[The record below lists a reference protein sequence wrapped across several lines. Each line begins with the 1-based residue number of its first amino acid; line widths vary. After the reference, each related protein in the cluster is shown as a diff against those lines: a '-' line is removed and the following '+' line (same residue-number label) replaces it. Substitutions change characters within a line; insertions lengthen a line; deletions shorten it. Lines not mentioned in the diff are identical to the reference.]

1 MHKVAENSQG
11 QNSGTAD
18 EQTTPELESLPIR
31 KVQDNYLIQRK
42 IHSRIVLMLSRS
54 SHVGAALR
62 STRLHRLPLPC
73 RRLQQPAC
81 HTSDFQASA
90 QNSNYSVKTRT

>member
-11 QNSGTAD
+11 QNSGT
-18 EQTTPELESLPIR
+18 QQMSKQLLSLNLPIR
-31 KVQDNYLIQRK
+31 EVQDNYLIQRK

>member
-1 MHKVAENSQG
+1 MHKVVENSQG

-31 KVQDNYLIQRK
+31 EVQDNYLIQHK
-42 IHSRIVLMLSRS
+42 IHSRIVLSRS
-54 SHVGAALR
+54 SHVGAAQR
-62 STRLHRLPLPC
+62 STRLHRPPLPC

>member
-11 QNSGTAD
+11 QNSGT
-18 EQTTPELESLPIR
+18 QQMSKQLLSLNLPIR
-31 KVQDNYLIQRK
+31 EVQDNYLIQRK
-42 IHSRIVLMLSRS
+42 IHSRIVLSRS